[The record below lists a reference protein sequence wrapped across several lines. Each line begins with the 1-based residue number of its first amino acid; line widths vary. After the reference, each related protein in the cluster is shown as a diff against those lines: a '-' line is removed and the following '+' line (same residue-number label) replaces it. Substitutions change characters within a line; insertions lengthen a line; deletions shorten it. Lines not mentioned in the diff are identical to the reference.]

1 MDANAWLLLLQGA
14 WVTLWISVLSIV
26 LGIALGL
33 VVALVRA
40 ARVPFV
46 AQALAGYVSLTRAT
60 PLVTL
65 VLMIFIAAPHLGLD
79 LSPAVVGIVALT
91 LNTTAFNAEIWRSAL
106 ESFPREQ
113 LEAAKSV
120 GMTPGV
126 ALRRIALP
134 QMFLRGLPALVN
146 EATFLVKASPA
157 VAVIGLVELTRTTQR
172 ISAATFEP
180 MPPLLAAAVL
190 YMLLIYGLV
199 RLQRAAE
206 QRTLRLAM

>member
-14 WVTLWISVLSIV
+14 WTTLWISALSIV

-33 VVALVRA
+33 FVALLRA

-46 AQALAGYVSLTRAT
+46 AQALAAYVSLARAM

-65 VLMIFIAAPHLGLD
+65 MLVLFVAAPYLGLD
-79 LSPAVVGIVALT
+79 LSPAVVGIVGLT

-106 ESFPREQ
+106 EGFPREQ

-120 GMTPGV
+120 GMTRGM

-146 EATFLVKASPA
+146 EATFLVKGSPA

-180 MPPLLAAAVL
+180 MPPLLAAGAL